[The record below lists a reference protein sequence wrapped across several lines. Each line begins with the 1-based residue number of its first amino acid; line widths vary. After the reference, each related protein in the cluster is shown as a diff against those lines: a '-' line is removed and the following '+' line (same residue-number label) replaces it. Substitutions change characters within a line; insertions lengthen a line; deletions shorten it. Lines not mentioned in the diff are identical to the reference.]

1 MCFRP
6 ATVQA
11 DKRCPVCSNSNPL
24 SATHCGACG
33 TELPEIAEAGVAMP
47 PEKMPGAFGDSGIAG
62 GGFQPRIPQVPT
74 GAPTAPIKPP
84 SPPNPTEV
92 KD

>member
-11 DKRCPVCSNSNPL
+11 DKRCPACTTSNPIA
-24 SATHCGACG
+24 ATNCSACG
-33 TELPEIAEAGVAMP
+33 TKLPDITEMP
-47 PEKMPGAFGDSGIAG
+47 SAATPNVKMPGAFGDSGVAG
-62 GGFQPRIPQVPT
+62 GGFQPRIPDKP
-74 GAPTAPIKPP
+74 GASP
-84 SPPNPTEV
+84 SPPG